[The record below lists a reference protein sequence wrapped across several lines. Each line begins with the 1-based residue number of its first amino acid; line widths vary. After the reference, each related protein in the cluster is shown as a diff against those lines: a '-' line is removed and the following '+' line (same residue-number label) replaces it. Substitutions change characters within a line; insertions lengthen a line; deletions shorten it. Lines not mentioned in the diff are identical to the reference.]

1 MGGARELMYDQP
13 RARLQTKD
21 GHHAVLAAKAAL
33 DVERLPRAA
42 LLPFGIAGRVLA
54 WAAER
59 GAFDLTGTR
68 AANIAQREFNRA
80 PDGCVGAVTGAE
92 HANLHVHPEPMADR
106 SVDDDDRRRAGR
118 GRHNA
123 VEIELFGADRFEH
136 RNTHR

>member
-1 MGGARELMYDQP
+1 MGAARELIDDQP

-54 WAAER
+54 WAGER
-59 GAFDLTGTR
+59 GAFDLTGPR
-68 AANIAQREFNRA
+68 AANIAQREFDRA

-92 HANLHVHPEPMADR
+92 HANLHVHPEPMADMF
-106 SVDDDDRRRAGR
+106 VYYDDRCRAGR
-118 GRHNA
+118 GRHDA
-123 VEIELFGADRFEH
+123 VEIELLGSER
-136 RNTHR
+136 